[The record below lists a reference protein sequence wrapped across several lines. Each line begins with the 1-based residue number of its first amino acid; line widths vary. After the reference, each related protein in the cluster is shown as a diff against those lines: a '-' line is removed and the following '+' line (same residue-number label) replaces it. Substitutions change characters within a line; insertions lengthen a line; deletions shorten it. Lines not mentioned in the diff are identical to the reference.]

1 HGHSTRCLRRG
12 GGRRGHALV
21 RLLLRQD
28 SRPTTR
34 PRASWAG
41 GSRAASSRPRPWPG
55 RPAARRGTATTAASS
70 RPTRYTESHRHLE
83 QECRQARRHP
93 GQRPGR
99 AAAAVRPPE
108 DRRGGRRVGPAGGAP
123 PEPGGPRPHPNDME
137 IHFYMDEWSAAAQC
151 QHAEELSR
159 KVGVVE
165 ELARV
170 FAVAGTTLQATLEK
184 QARAA
189 ADPAGPRR
197 GSELDPSAGFPPK
210 CVISSTGWNLNI
222 RHVLPELCQPPAPPR
237 VGPLPAEAGV
247 AGMEFLAAGRRHRC
261 QPARACGRRGSQRAC
276 AAK

>member
-1 HGHSTRCLRRG
+1 PSHLRRPAPSPPP
-12 GGRRGHALV
+12 AL
-21 RLLLRQD
+21 
-28 SRPTTR
+28 S
-34 PRASWAG
+34 AK
-41 GSRAASSRPRPWPG
+41 
-55 RPAARRGTATTAASS
+55 
-70 RPTRYTESHRHLE
+70 HRHLE

-247 AGMEFLAAGRRHRC
+247 AGMEASGQR
-261 QPARACGRRGSQRAC
+261 ARAAARRGPLREALAWPPPRGPPGHPWTAVGFWRQVGG
-276 AAK
+276 